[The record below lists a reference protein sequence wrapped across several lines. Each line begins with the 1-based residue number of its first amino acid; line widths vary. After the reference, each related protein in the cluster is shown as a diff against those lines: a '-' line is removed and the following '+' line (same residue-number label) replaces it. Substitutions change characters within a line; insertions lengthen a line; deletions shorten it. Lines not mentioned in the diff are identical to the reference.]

1 MKDLRIFIWLL
12 MSMALFVNCNNDD
25 DNSEYA
31 KVVPVDD
38 GGQYTETVVTLNRN
52 GVKDGTV
59 VLRFY
64 SKVDGVPYISLK
76 DFHKVM
82 LPQGS
87 MSLNR
92 QGDLYEITT
101 SGGTAMVDVKADRFT
116 TSSIISIFDMIGHF
130 GSDIPCAVSYDGSQ
144 FIKPKDRQL
153 LPETATVT
161 FDFKKYN
168 IDIYDDG
175 SNVYFPYATL
185 ADIYSD
191 MNLNTSYYNDGDKEL
206 IINSTLDFNS
216 YKKMD
221 PNRNERIYGRQE
233 VTDDFA
239 MYRYNELCFVFDYIY
254 GFPGHDNELHRVGI
268 ENSGL
273 DVALDKAT
281 SGAEVK
287 KLLKS
292 KDNAAFLMGMD
303 GLQALAFDG
312 GHTNVTQANTIAE
325 LPAVKARRDACD
337 AQYPSTAA
345 LYKEYKDKMT
355 GISNYYGKMQ
365 TLRKET
371 YGDKK
376 YIVSSDKTTAVIV
389 LNSFMDL
396 DYEGWKTYYSSKK
409 TEADWEQLLARDGNL
424 LATFLS
430 GVKQARKDGV
440 KNIILDLTQ
449 NSGGSSDLVLAIE
462 SLISRDETE
471 RQQISLYSDYVIS
484 NQASTTHYVADR
496 NFDGSFDDADA
507 KVDYTDLNFAVLT
520 SHFSFSCAN
529 LMPSVMK
536 DGGFKVMGERSG
548 GGCCAIQIQFT
559 PDGMMYIIS
568 CYRLRMLNAK
578 RENIDVGVPVDVEV
592 PIDKF
597 YDINYLAGKIK
608 N

>member
-1 MKDLRIFIWLL
+1 MKDLRIFVWLL
-12 MSMALFVNCNNDD
+12 MSIALFANCTNDD
-25 DNSEYA
+25 NNSEYA

-38 GGQYTETVVTLNRN
+38 GGQYTETEVTLNRN
-52 GVKDGTV
+52 GVKDGTT

-64 SKVDGVPYISLK
+64 SKVDGVPYISVK
-76 DFHKVM
+76 VFHKVIF
-82 LPQGS
+82 PQGS
-87 MSLNR
+87 MNLNR
-92 QGDLYEITT
+92 LGDLYEITT
-101 SGGTAMVDVKADRFT
+101 SGGTAMIDVKADRFT
-116 TSSIISIFDMIGHF
+116 TSSIISIFDMIGSF

-144 FIKPKDRQL
+144 FLKPKDRQL
-153 LPETATVT
+153 LPEMATVT
-161 FDFKKYN
+161 FDFKKYD

-175 SNVYFPYATL
+175 SNVYLPYATL

-206 IINSTLDFNS
+206 IINSSLDFNS
-216 YKKMD
+216 YNKMD

-239 MYRYNELCFVFDYIY
+239 KYRYNELCFVFDYIY
-254 GFPGHDNELHRVGI
+254 GYPGHDNELHRVGM
-268 ENSGL
+268 ENCGF
-273 DVALDKAT
+273 DAALDKAT

-292 KDNAAFLMGMD
+292 KDNAAFLMGLD
-303 GLQALAFDG
+303 GLQELAFDG
-312 GHTNVTQANTIAE
+312 GHTNMTQANIIAGM
-325 LPAVKARRDACD
+325 PAVKARRDTYD
-337 AQYPSTAA
+337 ALYPATAA
-345 LYKEYKDKMT
+345 LYKEYMDKMIV
-355 GISNYYGKMQ
+355 ISNYFGKIQ
-365 TLRKET
+365 TLREKA

-396 DYEGWKTYYSSKK
+396 DYEGWKTYYASQK

-449 NSGGSSDLVLAIE
+449 NSGGSSDLVLAVL
-462 SLISRDETE
+462 SLITRDETE
-471 RQQISLYSDYVIS
+471 RQQVSLYSDYVIS
-484 NQASTTHYVADR
+484 KQASTTHYVVDR
-496 NFDGSFDDADA
+496 NFDGKFDDADA

-520 SHFSFSCAN
+520 SQRSFSCGN

-536 DGGFKVMGERSG
+536 DSGFKVMGERSG
-548 GGCCAIQIQFT
+548 GGACAIQIQFT

-578 RENIDVGVPVDVEV
+578 RENIDAGVPVDVEV

-597 YDINYLAGKIK
+597 YDIDYLAGKIK